1 MEGLMTGFA
10 RIAAAIAVFFFCFGS
25 LPASAQTTGQTL
37 DNASLKTALDGLGYE
52 TKALSK
58 GYLVTSKVDTWT
70 LYIQVVIS
78 SDGTKIGLNANLQ
91 SIDDFGAV
99 PAKKWLDLLVSN
111 GQIDPS
117 TFYVDRDQKKLYL
130 HRVIDNRSITPVV
143 LRSQLDNFTNNII
156 STEATWDLTK

>member
-1 MEGLMTGFA
+1 MEGSMRGFA
-10 RIAAAIAVFFFCFGS
+10 RIVAAIAVFFCCFAS
-25 LPASAQTTGQTL
+25 LPSSAQTAGQTL
-37 DNASLKTALDGLGYE
+37 DNTSLKSMLDGLGYE
-52 TKALSK
+52 TKPLSK
-58 GYLVTSKVDTWT
+58 GFLVTSKVDTWT
-70 LYIQVVIS
+70 LYVQLVIS

-91 SIDDFGAV
+91 SIDDFAAV

-117 TFYVDRDQKKLYL
+117 TFYIDREQKKLYL
-130 HRVIDNRSITPVV
+130 HRVVDNRSITPAV